1 MAIRNYK
8 PTTPGRRDASVNLYS
23 EVTKKSPEKTLLSKN
38 KKFGGRNNQGKITV
52 QSRGG
57 GNKQRY
63 RRIDFSRKKDDIAA
77 KVIGIEYDPNR
88 SANIALLQYEDGEK
102 RYIIAPIGLT
112 DGMTVVSSAEKAE
125 PQVGNSMPLGKI
137 PTGLNVHCIEM
148 VPGKGA
154 QFCRSAG
161 TYVGNT
167 DHNKTSLGKAGK
179 SRHLGRRP
187 HTRGMAKNHHEHP
200 MGGGDN
206 KSSGNRP
213 PAQRSG
219 TLAKG
224 GRTRKPGKGSNKRII
239 RRRVSKRGRLN
250 HENDHVTQSEKRP
263 LRRLQDLPQ
272 GREAQPDGQARAHQD
287 LGARLHDRARVCRP
301 HLLGAQRPL
310 VPERVR
316 HRRHGW
322 AQAR

>member
-8 PTTPGRRDASVNLYS
+8 PTTPSRRDASVNLYS
-23 EVTKKSPEKTLLSKN
+23 EVTKTKPEKTLLSKKN
-38 KKFGGRNNQGKITV
+38 KFGGRNNQGKITV

-63 RRIDFSRKKDDIAA
+63 RRIDFARKKDDVVAT
-77 KVIGIEYDPNR
+77 VIGIEYDPNR
-88 SANIALLQYEDGEK
+88 SSNIALLEYEDGEK

-112 DGMTVVSSAEKAE
+112 DGMKIVSSAEKIE
-125 PQVGNSMPLGKI
+125 PTVGNSMPLRNI
-137 PTGLNVHCIEM
+137 PTGLNVHCVEM

-154 QFCRSAG
+154 QMCRSAG
-161 TYVGNT
+161 TYARLTNREGKWATLVFPSGEIRQVSVDCRATLGQVGNT

-179 SRHLGRRP
+179 SRHLGKRP

-224 GRTRKPGKGSNKRII
+224 GRTRQRGKASNKRII
-239 RRRVSKRGRLN
+239 RRRVSKRY
-250 HENDHVTQSEKRP
+250 
-263 LRRLQDLPQ
+263 
-272 GREAQPDGQARAHQD
+272 GQ
-287 LGARLHDRARVCRP
+287 LKLK
-301 HLLGAQRPL
+301 
-310 VPERVR
+310 
-316 HRRHGW
+316 
-322 AQAR
+322 

>member
-8 PTTPGRRDASVNLYS
+8 PTTPSRRDASVNLYS
-23 EVTKKSPEKTLLSKN
+23 EVTKTKPEKTLLSK
-38 KKFGGRNNQGKITV
+38 KRKFGGRNNQGKITV

-63 RRIDFSRKKDDIAA
+63 RRIDFARKKDDIQAT
-77 KVIGIEYDPNR
+77 VVGIEYDPNR
-88 SANIALLQYEDGEK
+88 SSNIALLEYADGEK

-125 PQVGNSMPLGKI
+125 PVVGNSMPLGKI
-137 PTGLNVHCIEM
+137 PTGLNVHCIEL

-154 QFCRSAG
+154 QLCRSAG
-161 TYVGNT
+161 TYARLTNREGQWATLVFPSGEVRQVSVECRATLGQVGNT

-179 SRHLGRRP
+179 SRHLGKRP

-224 GRTRKPGKGSNKRII
+224 GRTRKNGKASNKRII
-239 RRRVSKRGRLN
+239 RRRVSKRY
-250 HENDHVTQSEKRP
+250 
-263 LRRLQDLPQ
+263 
-272 GREAQPDGQARAHQD
+272 GQ
-287 LGARLHDRARVCRP
+287 LKLK
-301 HLLGAQRPL
+301 
-310 VPERVR
+310 
-316 HRRHGW
+316 
-322 AQAR
+322 

>member
-8 PTTPGRRDASVNLYS
+8 PTTPSRRDASVNLYS
-23 EVTKKSPEKTLLSKN
+23 EVTKTTPEKSLLSK
-38 KKFGGRNNQGKITV
+38 KRKFGGRNHHGKITV

-63 RRIDFSRKKDDIAA
+63 RRIDFGRKKDDIKAT
-77 KVIGIEYDPNR
+77 VVGIEYDPNR
-88 SANIALLQYEDGEK
+88 SSNIALLEYEDGEK

-112 DGMTVVSSAEKAE
+112 DGMVISSSVNKIE
-125 PQVGNSMPLGKI
+125 PTVGNSMPLGMI
-137 PTGLNVHCIEM
+137 PTGLNVHCVEM
-148 VPGKGA
+148 TPGRGA
-154 QFCRSAG
+154 QMCRSAG
-161 TYVGNT
+161 SYARLTNREGKWATLVFPSGEVRQVSVNSRATIGQVGNT

-179 SRHLGRRP
+179 SRHLGKRP

-224 GRTRKPGKGSNKRII
+224 GRTRQRGKASNKRIV
-239 RRRVSKRGRLN
+239 RRRVSKRY
-250 HENDHVTQSEKRP
+250 
-263 LRRLQDLPQ
+263 
-272 GREAQPDGQARAHQD
+272 GQ
-287 LGARLHDRARVCRP
+287 LKLK
-301 HLLGAQRPL
+301 
-310 VPERVR
+310 
-316 HRRHGW
+316 
-322 AQAR
+322 

>member
-63 RRIDFSRKKDDIAA
+63 RRIDFSRKKDDMTAT
-77 KVIGIEYDPNR
+77 VIGIEYDPNR
-88 SANIALLQYEDGEK
+88 TANIALLKYEDGQK

-112 DGMTVVSSAEKAE
+112 DGMKVVSSAEKAE
-125 PQVGNSMPLGKI
+125 PQVGNNMPLGKI

-161 TYVGNT
+161 TYARLTNREGKWATLVFPSGEVRQVSVDARATLGQVGNT
-167 DHNKTSLGKAGK
+167 DHNKTNLGKAGK

-239 RRRVSKRGRLN
+239 RRRVSKRY
-250 HENDHVTQSEKRP
+250 
-263 LRRLQDLPQ
+263 
-272 GREAQPDGQARAHQD
+272 GQ
-287 LGARLHDRARVCRP
+287 LKVK
-301 HLLGAQRPL
+301 
-310 VPERVR
+310 
-316 HRRHGW
+316 
-322 AQAR
+322 

>member
-63 RRIDFSRKKDDIAA
+63 RRIDFSRKKDDMTAT
-77 KVIGIEYDPNR
+77 VVGIEYDPNR
-88 SANIALLQYEDGEK
+88 SANIALLKYEDGQK

-112 DGMTVVSSAEKAE
+112 DGMTVVSSSEKAE
-125 PQVGNSMPLGKI
+125 PQVGNCMPLGKI

-161 TYVGNT
+161 TYARLTNREGKWATLVFPSGEVRQVSVDARATLGQVGNT
-167 DHNKTSLGKAGK
+167 DHNKVSLGKAGK

-239 RRRVSKRGRLN
+239 RRRVSKRY
-250 HENDHVTQSEKRP
+250 
-263 LRRLQDLPQ
+263 
-272 GREAQPDGQARAHQD
+272 GQ
-287 LGARLHDRARVCRP
+287 LKVK
-301 HLLGAQRPL
+301 
-310 VPERVR
+310 
-316 HRRHGW
+316 
-322 AQAR
+322 

>member
-63 RRIDFSRKKDDIAA
+63 RRIDFSRKKDDVVAT
-77 KVIGIEYDPNR
+77 VVGIEYDPNR

-112 DGMTVVSSAEKAE
+112 DGMKVVSSAEKAE

-161 TYVGNT
+161 TYARLTNREGKWATLVFPSGEVRQVSVDARATLGQVGNT

-239 RRRVSKRGRLN
+239 RRRVSKRY
-250 HENDHVTQSEKRP
+250 
-263 LRRLQDLPQ
+263 
-272 GREAQPDGQARAHQD
+272 GQ
-287 LGARLHDRARVCRP
+287 LKVK
-301 HLLGAQRPL
+301 
-310 VPERVR
+310 
-316 HRRHGW
+316 
-322 AQAR
+322 